1 MKEIQCI
8 EQGRLIFDPLLII
21 FLICM
26 LSIQIS
32 NYINSVLTTNVIV
45 EYVIHWSIPIAL
57 VGGYLLGSYVIGKY
71 LIKWVRL

>member
-1 MKEIQCI
+1 MKEIQYI
-8 EQGRLIFDPLLII
+8 EQGRRIVDPFLIL

-32 NYINSVLTTNVIV
+32 NYINSILSTNVIV
-45 EYVIHWSIPIAL
+45 KYVIHWSIPIAL

>member
-1 MKEIQCI
+1 MKEIQYI
-8 EQGRLIFDPLLII
+8 EQGRLIFDPVLII

-32 NYINSVLTTNVIV
+32 NYINSVLSTNVIV
-45 EYVIHWSIPIAL
+45 EYVIHWSIPIVL
-57 VGGYLLGSYVIGKY
+57 IVGYLLGSYCIGKC